1 MTINKDR
8 TGTDSCI
15 IFAPQDDRYMG
26 NKNLAVSLTA
36 AIERMVDIK
45 EMEFFED
52 FPGKISFEK
61 ADRGVRIIFSNE
73 KKKEEILVK
82 DYSPCSNRELDKTT
96 LELISFLKTRSIDR
110 PPAHVMLNIIKE
122 SIRVKNSKGGKYW
135 KRAQKKYLCSADK
148 LAAYIMFRT
157 RLQNGVNISK
167 YNRDS
172 LNILL
177 FYVRALSLTSGT
189 GPVYEGNVSITGGM
203 IVTPANTFLMACEN
217 EGRLYVK
224 AEYAD
229 VSLPAEAKELADTIL
244 ALALDTNEEIK
255 ASLDYHPC
263 CTAKIAE
270 WGMKGCV
277 IEDWEI
283 MADFST
289 WEAAEKTCKEKI
301 RLLTGSSV
309 SQLAL
314 PLFS

>member
-1 MTINKDR
+1 
-8 TGTDSCI
+8 
-15 IFAPQDDRYMG
+15 
-26 NKNLAVSLTA
+26 
-36 AIERMVDIK
+36 
-45 EMEFFED
+45 
-52 FPGKISFEK
+52 
-61 ADRGVRIIFSNE
+61 
-73 KKKEEILVK
+73 
-82 DYSPCSNRELDKTT
+82 
-96 LELISFLKTRSIDR
+96 
-110 PPAHVMLNIIKE
+110 MLNIIKE

-135 KRAQKKYLCSADK
+135 KRAQKKYLCSAGK
-148 LAAYIMFRT
+148 MAAYIMFRT

-189 GPVYEGNVSITGGM
+189 GPVYEGNVSIAGGK

-229 VSLPAEAKELADTIL
+229 VSLPAEAKELAGTIL
-244 ALALDTNEEIK
+244 ALAPDTNEEIK

-301 RLLTGSSV
+301 QLLTGSSV